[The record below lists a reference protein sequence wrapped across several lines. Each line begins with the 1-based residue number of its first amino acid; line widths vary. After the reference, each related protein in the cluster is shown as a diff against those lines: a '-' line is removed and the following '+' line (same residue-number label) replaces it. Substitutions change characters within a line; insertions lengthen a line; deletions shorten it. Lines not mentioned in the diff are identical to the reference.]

1 MIYFYSGVY
10 FVLCFYIIMVI
21 STGQGLAVSSQKDVG
36 AAEAAGKLRIGVRIH
51 SEGTAGQ
58 VTRSAA

>member
-1 MIYFYSGVY
+1 
-10 FVLCFYIIMVI
+10 MVI

-51 SEGTAGQ
+51 SESTAGQ

>member
-1 MIYFYSGVY
+1 
-10 FVLCFYIIMVI
+10 MVI

-51 SEGTAGQ
+51 SEGAAGQ